1 MQAIVISEDKLKHIN
16 TVSDF
21 IHQDNICKE
30 DLDNLIK
37 FKTLYV
43 KDENDSIIT
52 IINSPEEL
60 IALLE
65 FNVYS
70 IDITKSSMNFITTLI
85 SYDKNLLTPKLYIHS
100 STNDYSLKLDDKVT
114 IEKYN
119 ILKNYYSNKIKLNL
133 DNLNIL
139 VKSISESSIP
149 RIPIIN
155 YSLIQLVTLIS
166 ENNYGKFLI
175 SALQQVIREI
185 DNNYFYDNV
194 PYKSLFNIIS
204 IINFENDNM
213 EEYIKEIFKSS
224 YGYFDNMIIYLTE
237 EIFGKCVDKCVK
249 LGKGTFTRIG
259 FMKELDRN
267 ILDKYSKYLD
277 ENKISITSF
286 KKIGLEPYMTYVYKK
301 PINQKEK
308 KLIKKLNYVFNL
320 TGQDKNIAFYI
331 VLTII
336 NNYSLEELKEMNKDA
351 IYYTID
357 FTLRSNINYYYTS
370 DYYIGKVSDTILEKD
385 KFDYLLTGYLTSKR
399 QINSFMKNVINL
411 GNTLVAKNKNKG
423 SLVLRELYSLI
434 NELENSDLPIA
445 NKISKINLENVL

>member
-1 MQAIVISEDKLKHIN
+1 MQAIIISEDKLKNIN

-52 IINSPEEL
+52 TINSPEEL
-60 IALLE
+60 ITLLE

-85 SYDKNLLTPKLYIHS
+85 SYNKNLLTPKLYIHS

-166 ENNYGKFLI
+166 QNNYGKFLI

-224 YGYFDNMIIYLTE
+224 YGYFDNMITYLTE
-237 EIFGKCVDKCVK
+237 EIFDKCVDKCVK
-249 LGKGTFTRIG
+249 LGKGNFTKIG

-301 PINQKEK
+301 PINEKEK

-357 FTLRSNINYYYTS
+357 FTLRNNINYYYTS
-370 DYYIGKVSDTILEKD
+370 DYYIGKVSNIILEKD

-411 GNTLVAKNKNKG
+411 GNTLVAKNKNGG

-434 NELENSDLPIA
+434 KELENSNLPIA